1 MINTVLVTQD
11 GVFFLKSTDAT
22 EKSKGGDF
30 LAADL
35 TVVLQDIGPE
45 KVTLIVMDGAAPC
58 LTCMNILKAKFPH
71 IQMQRCATHG
81 CSLIG
86 KDLSAV
92 LFIKQALK
100 GGAVLTTLICSHAHI
115 REALFNAHTNQ
126 LMKPSPT
133 RFMGLFLVL
142 IAIQKDKTKFMSVW
156 TSLEMKKWAQK
167 QKKRSKRR
175 RGEGGSTTAEAE
187 QREQDAADV
196 R

>member
-1 MINTVLVTQD
+1 M
-11 GVFFLKSTDAT
+11 
-22 EKSKGGDF
+22 
-30 LAADL
+30 
-35 TVVLQDIGPE
+35 
-45 KVTLIVMDGAAPC
+45 
-58 LTCMNILKAKFPH
+58 
-71 IQMQRCATHG
+71 
-81 CSLIG
+81 
-86 KDLSAV
+86 
-92 LFIKQALK
+92 
-100 GGAVLTTLICSHAHI
+100 TTLICSHAHI
-115 REALFNAHTNQ
+115 REALLKAGANQ
-126 LMKPSPT
+126 LMQPSPT